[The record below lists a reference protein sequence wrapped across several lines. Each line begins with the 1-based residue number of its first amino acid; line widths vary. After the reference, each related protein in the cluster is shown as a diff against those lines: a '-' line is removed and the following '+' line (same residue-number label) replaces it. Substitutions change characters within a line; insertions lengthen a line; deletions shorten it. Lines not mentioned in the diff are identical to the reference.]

1 MSILTKQ
8 EYQDYLETDSGVG
21 KGKDMNGNKILAGP
35 QPELMAMYAQ
45 GKKTFEIAEKLYTST
60 KTVSRWQKEQ
70 GLAPIR
76 GPVHKISPAKADL
89 IREWKQQGVSDN
101 EIARRL
107 GVERKTVFNFRK
119 REGIEV

>member
-1 MSILTKQ
+1 
-8 EYQDYLETDSGVG
+8 
-21 KGKDMNGNKILAGP
+21 MNGNKILAGP

-45 GKKTFEIAEKLYTST
+45 GKKTFEIADALYVSP

-70 GLAPIR
+70 GLDPIR
-76 GPVHKISPAKADL
+76 GPVHKISQAKADL

-107 GVERKTVFNFRK
+107 GVERKAVFNFRK
-119 REGIEV
+119 REGIKA

>member
-1 MSILTKQ
+1 
-8 EYQDYLETDSGVG
+8 
-21 KGKDMNGNKILAGP
+21 MNGNKILAGP
-35 QPELMAMYAQ
+35 QPELMAMYEQ
-45 GKKTFEIAEKLYTST
+45 GKRAFEMADVLYVSP

-70 GLAPIR
+70 GLKPIR
-76 GPVHKISPAKADL
+76 GPVHKINQAKAGVVR
-89 IREWKQQGVSDN
+89 IWKQQGMSDD

>member
-1 MSILTKQ
+1 MH
-8 EYQDYLETDSGVG
+8 
-21 KGKDMNGNKILAGP
+21 GNKILAGP

-45 GKKTFEIAEKLYTST
+45 GKKTFEIADVLYVSP

-70 GLAPIR
+70 GLSPIR
-76 GPVHKISPAKADL
+76 GPVRKISQAKADL

-101 EIARRL
+101 EIAGRL

-119 REGIEV
+119 REGIEA

>member
-1 MSILTKQ
+1 MH
-8 EYQDYLETDSGVG
+8 
-21 KGKDMNGNKILAGP
+21 GNKILAGP

-45 GKKTFEIAEKLYTST
+45 GKKTFEIAEALYVSPR
-60 KTVSRWQKEQ
+60 TVSRWQKEQ
-70 GLAPIR
+70 GLDPIR

-101 EIARRL
+101 EIASRL

-119 REGIEV
+119 REGIEA